1 MIHLRITLITDF
13 TPKSLSKALIHS
25 KSYKI
30 YNPLSIIEK
39 RHKQIANT
47 LKNFFSFLTT
57 SQYIK

>member
-25 KSYKI
+25 KSNKI
-30 YNPLSIIEK
+30 YNPLSIMEK

-47 LKNFFSFLTT
+47 LKNFFETV
-57 SQYIK
+57 K